1 MSWAEV
7 KYILDNSGDGSGI
20 PPQKPDFN
28 VVPGDAAVKLKW
40 TIPEST
46 IVENQEICR
55 AKGIIIRRKTDGFP
69 TDENDGTLI
78 VKEDALS
85 GNVIDTDVVNK
96 TTYYYRAFSYSDHG
110 IVNRD
115 PSVEKSTTPNDA
127 EICIV
132 TVASSDGLTTFGDD
146 VITKVTLTN
155 ETTGVTDT
163 LEVAGGLGEVTFGI
177 LGGETY
183 HISTQFIKVTTT
195 TTESDWDLTEETT
208 TTREEVDYI
217 TVSDKNYAFA
227 INTSESYKAK
237 LGNTREVTMTA
248 SIVSFADNSWDEIKG
263 ISDNGLASKLYA
275 VGDEKTISIDG
286 TDYIVTIMDFNHDD
300 LADGSGKAGI
310 TIGLKNCLTTTHN
323 MNSSD
328 SNSGGWESCAMRSW
342 LQSTVLGWL
351 PEELQAV
358 IKKVNKKATAGSKST
373 TIKTSEDNLFL
384 LAEVEIFGSKS
395 YGSLDEGTQYSYFT
409 TTTRRVKK
417 SGDSGSATYWWER
430 SPGTSYSSY
439 FCCVASSGSASNN
452 AAYATYG
459 VSFGFCI

>member
-1 MSWAEV
+1 M
-7 KYILDNSGDGSGI
+7 
-20 PPQKPDFN
+20 
-28 VVPGDAAVKLKW
+28 KLKW

-132 TVASSDGLTTFGDD
+132 TVASSDGLTTLGDD
-146 VITKVTLTN
+146 IITKVTLTN

-163 LEVAGGLGEVTFGI
+163 LEVAGGLGEATFGI

-208 TTREEVDYI
+208 TTREEVDYV
-217 TVSDKNYAFA
+217 TVSGKNYAFLYS
-227 INTSESYKAK
+227 TSDSYKAK
-237 LGNTREVTMTA
+237 LGNTREVTITA
-248 SIVSFADNSWDEIKG
+248 SLASFADNSWQDIQV
-263 ISDNGLASKLYA
+263 ISELGLASKIYA
-275 VGDEKTISIDG
+275 VGDEKTISIKG
-286 TDYIVTIMDFNHDD
+286 TDYIVVILDFNHDT
-300 LADGSGKAGI
+300 LTGGSDTASI
-310 TIGLKNCLTTTHN
+310 TIGLKNCLTTKYAI
-323 MNSSD
+323 NSS
-328 SNSGGWESCAMRSW
+328 SVGSTGKWSSSTTRSW
-342 LQSTVLGWL
+342 LASTVLGWL
-351 PEELQAV
+351 PTDLQAI
-358 IKKVNKKATAGSKST
+358 IKAVDKQSGAYSASPNIT
-373 TIKTSEDNLFL
+373 TTSDKLFI
-384 LAEVEIFGSKS
+384 LAKQEIFGNSS
-395 YGSLDEGTQYSYFT
+395 YVYAGEGTQYPYFVT
-409 TTTRRVKK
+409 NEQRIKK
-417 SGDSGSATYWWER
+417 LGDTGSAVEWFGRSGSNGSTYHASYWFYVT
-430 SPGTSYSSY
+430 STGTSAMGDLYDSRGISFA
-439 FCCVASSGSASNN
+439 FCV
-452 AAYATYG
+452 
-459 VSFGFCI
+459 